1 MFPSLQSLSRVFPP
15 PHFLVAPA
23 AGLAIS
29 AHALRFASFDGSGER
44 HLRLANYGEAEIPDG
59 VFAGGEI
66 KDRGALKAI
75 LSDFQKKHGLRS
87 VYVSVPEQPSFILYL
102 ALPPLQRSEI
112 RGNLLGRIE
121 QHVPF
126 SANDIV
132 FDYEIAECAE
142 TENDSALCVGV
153 TILPQKIAADYL
165 LLLAECGVEPLS
177 LELGAHALSRALLP
191 PKNKGAY
198 MLVDIDAAETGIAIV
213 HDDIVRFTATITIGG
228 NMLSDV
234 LAKQLSIPPEEAVR
248 VKRLVGLKKTKD
260 GLDVADILIPPLSTL
275 RDEIKRYF
283 LYWHTHTVS
292 AEAAVLPRIQKI
304 ILCGEEADIPGL
316 ADYLRGSLKESV
328 GIANPWR
335 NINSLSAYTPRL
347 SRVHSLRYATAFG
360 LALRAF
366 Y

>member
-1 MFPSLQSLSRVFPP
+1 MLSSLHSISRVFPP

-23 AGLAIS
+23 AGLDIS
-29 AHALRFASFDGSGER
+29 LRALRFAELEGKGAY
-44 HLRLANYGEAEIPDG
+44 LGLARYGETEIPDG

-66 KDRGALKAI
+66 KDRDALKAI

-165 LLLAECGVEPLS
+165 LLFAECGVEPLS
-177 LELGAHALSRALLP
+177 L
-191 PKNKGAY
+191 
-198 MLVDIDAAETGIAIV
+198 
-213 HDDIVRFTATITIGG
+213 
-228 NMLSDV
+228 
-234 LAKQLSIPPEEAVR
+234 
-248 VKRLVGLKKTKD
+248 
-260 GLDVADILIPPLSTL
+260 
-275 RDEIKRYF
+275 
-283 LYWHTHTVS
+283 
-292 AEAAVLPRIQKI
+292 
-304 ILCGEEADIPGL
+304 
-316 ADYLRGSLKESV
+316 
-328 GIANPWR
+328 
-335 NINSLSAYTPRL
+335 
-347 SRVHSLRYATAFG
+347 
-360 LALRAF
+360 
-366 Y
+366 